1 MIRIQDILDKIASY
15 RPDADIEAIRK
26 AYVFAAALH
35 AGQTRLSGEPY
46 LSHPLAVADTLA
58 GLRLDDASI
67 IAGLLHDTV
76 EDTHTTIEQ
85 VDEEFGEEVADIV
98 DGVTKISMIAFDS
111 KEEQQAENIRKM
123 ILAMSEDIRVL
134 IVKLADR
141 LHNMRTLQ
149 FQKPEKQVRIAQ
161 ETMDIYAPLA
171 NRLGLHRLKLELED
185 LSFQYLK
192 PDAYAHIDA
201 WIEKHKASDTAYIS
215 EVIDLLKKMIVDN
228 GVKGAVKGR
237 IKHYY
242 SIYRK
247 MQSQNTELDDMH
259 DIIAFRVIV
268 DESKDCYAVLGLVHS
283 EWRPVPGRFKDYISM
298 PKANMYQSLH
308 TTVVGPRGE
317 RMEIQIRTEEM
328 DRLAENG
335 LASHW
340 LYKEGSRI
348 KAKDARQFSWLR
360 EMLDWQKV
368 ENDSKEFLRTLRFDL
383 FKDEIYVFT
392 PQGEVKELPEEAT
405 PVDFAYQVHTKV
417 GDHCAGAK
425 VNSRL
430 VPLSTPLKS
439 GDYVE
444 IITDP
449 NRHPGRDWL
458 KFVKTAKA
466 RSRIQHYIRT
476 EERGRSISFGR
487 DILDKQARRFNF
499 NFQKT
504 IKEIDLALLLEEFR
518 VKNLEELYSS
528 VGYSHIQP
536 RKVVRFIKELLGHPL
551 EEENVASAEA
561 EQNAALHAAQAA
573 KTAEERKAESIV
585 ISGGTGIMRRFAKCC
600 NPVPG
605 DHIIGYISRGRGIT
619 IHTADCPAVLS
630 AEPERLLS
638 VSWDGELEKPFPTR
652 IHIVSKNIKGV
663 LFDVAGILLKEG
675 VNIDSGNMRSNV
687 DGKSEID
694 LVVEVKDTVQLYQVM
709 AKLRQIQSV
718 LEVMRS
724 VGAEADLPGHLAT
737 ATSE

>member
-1 MIRIQDILDKIASY
+1 MIRIQDILDKVISY
-15 RPDADIEAIRK
+15 RPDADIDAIRK

-98 DGVTKISMIAFDS
+98 DGVTKISLITFDS

-149 FQKPEKQVRIAQ
+149 FQKPEKQVRISQ

-171 NRLGLHRLKLELED
+171 NRLGLHRIKLELED

-192 PDAYAHIDA
+192 PDAYGLIDD
-201 WIEKHKASDTAYIS
+201 WIEKHRAADTVYIA
-215 EVIDLLKKMIVDN
+215 EVLDQLKRMILSNHVE
-228 GVKGAVKGR
+228 GTVKGR

-247 MQSQNTELDDMH
+247 MQAQSVTLDEMH

-268 DESKDCYAVLGLVHS
+268 KEDKDCYAVLGLVHAA
-283 EWRPVPGRFKDYISM
+283 WKPVPGRFKDYISM
-298 PKANMYQSLH
+298 PKGNMYQSLH

-340 LYKEGSRI
+340 LYKEGSRV
-348 KAKDARQFSWLR
+348 KAKDVRQFSWLR
-360 EMLDWQKV
+360 EMLDWQKT
-368 ENDSKEFLRTLRFDL
+368 ENDSREFLRTLRFDL

-392 PQGEVKELPEEAT
+392 PQGDVKELPEEAT
-405 PVDFAYQVHTKV
+405 PVDFAYLVHTKV

-425 VNSRL
+425 VNSKL
-430 VPLSTPLKS
+430 VPLSTVLKS

-449 NRHPGRDWL
+449 NRHPSRDWL

-476 EERGRSISFGR
+476 EERGRSINFGR
-487 DILDKQARRFNF
+487 DILEKQSRRYNL
-499 NFQKT
+499 NFQKA
-504 IKEIDLALLLEEFR
+504 IKEVELVKLLQEFR
-518 VKNLEELYSS
+518 VKTLDDLYSA
-528 VGYSHIQP
+528 VGYSHIP
-536 RKVVRFIKELLGHPL
+536 ARKILRHMKEMLGLAH
-551 EEENVASAEA
+551 EENAAASAAA
-561 EQNAALHAAQAA
+561 EQHAAENAAQAA
-573 KTAEERKAESIV
+573 KTAEERKAESVI

-619 IHTADCPAVLS
+619 IHTADCPAILS
-630 AEPERLLS
+630 AEPERLLTI
-638 VSWDGELEKPFPTR
+638 SWDGSLEKPFPTR
-652 IHIVSKNIKGV
+652 VNIISHNIKGV
-663 LFDVAGILLKEG
+663 LYEVAGILMQEG
-675 VNIDSGNMRSNV
+675 INIDSGNMRSNV
-687 DGKSEID
+687 DGKSEIE
-694 LVVEVKDTVQLYQVM
+694 LVIEVKDTVQLYQVM
-709 AKLRQIQSV
+709 SMLRKINTV
-718 LEVMRS
+718 LEVRRS
-724 VGAEADLPGHLAT
+724 MASDVVGVAT
-737 ATSE
+737 AE

>member
-1 MIRIQDILDKIASY
+1 MIRIQEILDKVTGY
-15 RPDADIEAIRK
+15 RPDADVEAIRK

-58 GLRLDDASI
+58 SLRLDDASI
-67 IAGLLHDTV
+67 VAGLLHDTV

-98 DGVTKISMIAFDS
+98 DGVTKISLITFDS

-141 LHNMRTLQ
+141 LHNMRTLD
-149 FQKPEKQVRIAQ
+149 FQKPEKRVRIAQ

-171 NRLGLHRLKLELED
+171 NRLGLHRIKLELED
-185 LSFQYLK
+185 LSFKYIR
-192 PDAYAHIDA
+192 PDAYAQIDG
-201 WIEKHKASDTAYIS
+201 WIEKHRAADTVYIT
-215 EVIDLLKKMIVDN
+215 EVIGMLEKMVEEN
-228 GVKGAVKGR
+228 GVAGEVKGR

-247 MQSQNTELDDMH
+247 MQSQGLDLDDMH

-268 DESKDCYAVLGLVHS
+268 KENKDCYAVLGLVHAQ
-283 EWRPVPGRFKDYISM
+283 WTPVPGRFKDYISM
-298 PKANMYQSLH
+298 PKANGYQSLH

-317 RMEIQIRTEEM
+317 RMEIQIRTVEM

-340 LYKEGSRI
+340 LYKEGSRVRSRDI
-348 KAKDARQFSWLR
+348 RQFAWLR

-368 ENDSKEFLRTLRFDL
+368 ENDSKEFLRNLRFDL

-392 PQGEVKELPEEAT
+392 PQGDVKELPEDAT
-405 PVDFAYQVHTKV
+405 PVDFAYQVHSKV

-444 IITDP
+444 IITDA
-449 NRHPGRDWL
+449 NRHPSRDWL

-466 RSRIQHYIRT
+466 RSRIQHYVRT
-476 EERGRSISFGR
+476 EERGRSIAFGK
-487 DILDKQARRFNF
+487 DILEKQSRRYGL
-499 NFQKT
+499 NFQKI
-504 IKEIDLALLLEEFR
+504 IKEMDAAALAAEFN
-518 VKNLEELYSS
+518 VKSLDDLYSA
-528 VGYSHIQP
+528 VGYSHIQA
-536 RKVVRFIKELLGHPL
+536 RRVLRYIKSVLGL
-551 EEENVASAEA
+551 DDDMQA
-561 EQNAALHAAQAA
+561 EQAAQAELSAAEQAALAA
-573 KTAEERKAESIV
+573 KSAEERKAESV
-585 ISGGTGIMRRFAKCC
+585 IIGGGSGILRRFAKCC

-619 IHTADCPAVLS
+619 VHTADCPAILS
-630 AEPERLLS
+630 AEPERLLT
-638 VSWDGELEKPFPTR
+638 VSWDGKGEKPFPTR
-652 IHIVSKNIKGV
+652 IHIVAKNIKGV
-663 LFDVAGILLKEG
+663 LFDVTGVLMKEG
-675 VNIDSGNMRSNV
+675 VNIDSGNLRSNV
-687 DGKSEID
+687 DGRSEID
-694 LVVEVKDTVQLYQVM
+694 LIVEVKDTVQLYQVM
-709 AKLRQIQSV
+709 GKLRQV
-718 LEVMRS
+718 PAVYEVMRS
-724 VGAEADLPGHLAT
+724 VASEAVSGVNASAE
-737 ATSE
+737 